1 MESVT
6 TFLTN
11 NNQIKLKKHNASNI
25 NIHPKNKN
33 LSSSLSLRP
42 KFVVREISNTNIPD
56 ACSPIDTAT

>member
-1 MESVT
+1 MT
-6 TFLTN
+6 Y
-11 NNQIKLKKHNASNI
+11 LKKHNASNI